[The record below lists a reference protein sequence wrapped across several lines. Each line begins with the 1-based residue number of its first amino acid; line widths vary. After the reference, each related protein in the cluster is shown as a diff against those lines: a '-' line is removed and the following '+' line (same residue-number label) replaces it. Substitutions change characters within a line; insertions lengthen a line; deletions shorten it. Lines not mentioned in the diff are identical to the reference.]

1 MAENKNA
8 KIPVASHGL
17 HKHDYNYPWLSSLNF
32 GDVMPCYINT
42 VRKGE
47 RDNPKAGL
55 YSQLMPVVHNAFATG
70 RFNFKAIFVPYK
82 FVWRPWYSFDQAT
95 ELINNGVMSI
105 PEHYP
110 FVLQDAFTT
119 AFVQYYCDPGSQNS
133 TDILVKNGNNL
144 DRFVVNTPGRRVLRV
159 LMALGCTPSWSYQD
173 KNKVN
178 ILAILC
184 YLKAFADY
192 YFPNNYVGNS
202 YYNVIAKFQERDTI
216 DFTSECRDLLEAIE
230 NCTLTF
236 YDNSIFDNAW
246 DNPVSPNVF
255 NVNPSVNLTDVTD
268 MDSEVGDNIIDN
280 TLISSGTPSLHE
292 ASSDPI
298 TGFTQFAI
306 NALKSLSMWTKR
318 HQFAGARLIDRF
330 LVSRGIPVGN
340 DSARISYFMGQRN
353 IEIVTSGVENN
364 SDTNLG
370 ELAGRAIAS
379 SGNDPLKFKVR
390 AEDDGIFFVIVSAIP
405 DANFPIYFD
414 GFSARE
420 DVLDNYHAEFDKLG
434 SAAIPSRVVCHSLDG
449 SINDSIK
456 NSVFGFV
463 NRYWDEVQERPRL
476 LGDFVLPTQ
485 GSEELSAYHT
495 FRMNQP
501 ANHSYEGIRM
511 TGIQFQRLFYSSKQ
525 ENLMLFLRWY
535 GEQYKEKLP
544 LGDSYEWDDDEM
556 NRKVNIVVGGSQK

>member
-17 HKHDYNYPWLSSLNF
+17 HKHNYNYPWLSSLNF

-82 FVWRPWYSFDQAT
+82 YVWRPWYSFDQST
-95 ELINNGVMSI
+95 EFISNGVASI
-105 PEHYP
+105 PDHYP
-110 FVLQDAFTT
+110 FVLQDALSTN
-119 AFVQYYCDPGSQNS
+119 FVQYYCDAGSTSS
-133 TDILVKNGNNL
+133 TDIFVKNGSNS
-144 DRFVVNTPGRRVLRV
+144 DRFVVSTAGRRVLRV
-159 LMALGCTPSWSYQD
+159 LMALGCTPSWNYQD

-202 YYNVIAKFQERDTI
+202 YYNIIAKFQERDTI
-216 DFTSECRDLLEAIE
+216 DFTSECRDLLQAIE
-230 NCTLTF
+230 YCTLTF

-246 DNPVSPNVF
+246 DNPTSPNVF
-255 NVNPSVNLTDVTD
+255 TTNPTVVIPDITDSGNDLGENQVTNT
-268 MDSEVGDNIIDN
+268 EVSI
-280 TLISSGTPSLHE
+280 GTPSLVGVSN
-292 ASSDPI
+292 AI
-298 TGFTQFAI
+298 GGFTQYAI
-306 NALKSLSMWTKR
+306 DSLRALSAWTKR

-379 SGNDPLKFKVR
+379 TGNDPLNFKVR
-390 AEDDGIFFVIVSAIP
+390 AEDDGIFLVIVSAIP

-420 DVLDNYHAEFDKLG
+420 DVMDNYHAEYDKLG
-434 SAAIPSRVVCHSLDG
+434 SAAIPARVVYHTLNG
-449 SINDSIK
+449 TNNDSVRT
-456 NSVFGFV
+456 SVFGFV

-485 GSEELSAYHT
+485 GAEELSAYHT

-501 ANHSYEGIRM
+501 ATHSYEGIRM
-511 TGIQFQRLFYSSKQ
+511 TGTQFQRLFYNSKQ